1 MTDKMSI
8 EITAKDL
15 PLHCPQPGSPLWCQH
30 PRVYLDVL
38 HTGEVSCPYF
48 STRYIFTGEAPKGH

>member
-1 MTDKMSI
+1 MTDKLSI

-15 PLHCPQPGSPLWCQH
+15 PLHCPQPGSPRWCPH
-30 PRVYLDVL
+30 PRGYLDVL
-38 HTGEVSCPYF
+38 HTGDVSCPYC